1 MATRDLS
8 GTPETGAEQRDPK
21 SGQETPSNSPNVSDF
36 DSKTCAS
43 DLNVEELYLSD
54 SKTEETTLMWILKPT
69 KIGYSRISL
78 NSSSRG
84 DYYFEAKLSRNYYVN
99 F

>member
-1 MATRDLS
+1 MVTRDPG
-8 GTPETGAEQRDPK
+8 GTPKTGAEQRDPK
-21 SGQETPSNSPNVSDF
+21 SGQETSSNVSDF
-36 DSKTCAS
+36 DSKLVP
-43 DLNVEELYLSD
+43 LNVEELYLSD

-69 KIGYSRISL
+69 KIGYYRISL